1 MLVFADSRSQL
12 QAVIGVKSSAI
23 TLLSADTTL
32 SARAATS
39 QEPYPLN
46 AATASEHHATMRT
59 GLIPQLLRTV
69 PLYICRSMRFLP
81 NSWQSAALSNQ
92 TIPRSLT
99 REW

>member
-23 TLLSADTTL
+23 TLLSCL
-32 SARAATS
+32 SK
-39 QEPYPLN
+39 
-46 AATASEHHATMRT
+46 
-59 GLIPQLLRTV
+59 LLRTV